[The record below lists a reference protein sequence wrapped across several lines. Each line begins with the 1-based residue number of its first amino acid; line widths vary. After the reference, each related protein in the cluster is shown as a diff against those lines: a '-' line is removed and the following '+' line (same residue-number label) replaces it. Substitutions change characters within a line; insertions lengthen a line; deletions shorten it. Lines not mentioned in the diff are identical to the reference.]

1 MILKYRQYY
10 TLGSTRILLKWRG
23 CFFVK
28 GEKVY
33 TYNSVKAYS
42 YGVILQLKSYKAKAI
57 SMMWYH
63 VVLFRS
69 FSEIRLRN
77 RLCDETLDEAMRVSI
92 EGLMDGDLDTIS
104 Y

>member
-1 MILKYRQYY
+1 
-10 TLGSTRILLKWRG
+10 
-23 CFFVK
+23 
-28 GEKVY
+28 
-33 TYNSVKAYS
+33 
-42 YGVILQLKSYKAKAI
+42 
-57 SMMWYH
+57 MWYH
-63 VVLFRS
+63 VVIFRS